1 MKKAQEDYPHMGP
14 TEDLQEESGE
24 FEDDQP
30 KRRTYIVDK
39 QFQYRFALTWMVMT
53 GIYLLIIFGSF
64 LYTTYVVSGQV
75 HTPEL
80 QQQMVKFLKYT
91 GVSIS
96 FVSVFF
102 ILYFLLLSHRI
113 AGPAYHL
120 RQSMDRIADGDI
132 QFSVHLR
139 EKDYLKNV
147 ADSLNDLL
155 DELKQRNQQIINLQ
169 ERFVTLRNRF
179 EETGVNEE
187 DLEELDELLVEL
199 KKIQPHNPPQNE
211 QDEDRQ

>member
-1 MKKAQEDYPHMGP
+1 MGP
-14 TEDLQEESGE
+14 DEDLTEESGE
-24 FEDDQP
+24 FEDDKPQ
-30 KRRTYIVDK
+30 RRTYIVDK

-64 LYTTYVVSGQV
+64 VYTTYVVTGQV
-75 HTPEL
+75 YAPEL
-80 QQQMVKFLKYT
+80 QQQLVTFLKYT

-102 ILYFLLLSHRI
+102 ILYFLMLSHRI

-120 RQSMDRIADGDI
+120 RQSIERIADGDI

-155 DELKQRNQQIINLQ
+155 DELKHRNQQVQELQ
-169 ERFVTLRNRF
+169 KRFLALRERLDQSGMDN
-179 EETGVNEE
+179 
-187 DLEELDELLVEL
+187 DHLEELDDLIHQI
-199 KKIQPHNPPQNE
+199 KTIQPHRPEHTENE
-211 QDEDRQ
+211 QKAG

>member
-1 MKKAQEDYPHMGP
+1 MEKAQEDYPHIGP
-14 TEDLQEESGE
+14 TEGLHEESGE
-24 FEDDQP
+24 FGDDQP
-30 KRRTYIVDK
+30 KQRTYIVDK

-53 GIYLLIIFGSF
+53 VIYLSVIFGSF
-64 LYTTYVVSGQV
+64 VYTTYVVTGQV
-75 HTPEL
+75 YAPEL
-80 QQQMVKFLKYT
+80 QQQLVTFLKYT

-139 EKDYLKNV
+139 KKDYLKNV

-155 DELKQRNQQIINLQ
+155 DDLKQRNRQIKELHKRFLALRDRLEQSGIND
-169 ERFVTLRNRF
+169 EH
-179 EETGVNEE
+179 
-187 DLEELDELLVEL
+187 LDELDALIMEIRTV
-199 KKIQPHNPPQNE
+199 KPHRPDKTE
-211 QDEDRQ
+211 DEPDVS